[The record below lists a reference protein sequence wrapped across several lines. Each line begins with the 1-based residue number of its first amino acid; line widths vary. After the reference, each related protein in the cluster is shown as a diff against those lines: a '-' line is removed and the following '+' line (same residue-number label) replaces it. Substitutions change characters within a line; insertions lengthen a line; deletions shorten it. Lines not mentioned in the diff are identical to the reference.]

1 MKIIRL
7 IKLITGIIHDLEM
20 FAGGISRN
28 DVKTDSYDRKVLIA
42 GFSKGN
48 KDTKR
53 KIECDQFGLTKMIAF

>member
-1 MKIIRL
+1 
-7 IKLITGIIHDLEM
+7 M

-28 DVKTDSYDRKVLIA
+28 DVKTDSYERKVLIA